1 MLRDPLLP
9 VKRLCEARLTK
20 RSASEVRLGVTV
32 VRRISL
38 IGKSKILSS
47 GFLCPG
53 EKYGWADASATRK
66 GKSRDS
72 GCACGVPEA

>member
-1 MLRDPLLP
+1 LP

-47 GFLCPG
+47 GFLCPD
-53 EKYGWADASATRK
+53 EKYGWTDRQPGPK
-66 GKSRDS
+66 GKKQRQRMCVR
-72 GCACGVPEA
+72 CA